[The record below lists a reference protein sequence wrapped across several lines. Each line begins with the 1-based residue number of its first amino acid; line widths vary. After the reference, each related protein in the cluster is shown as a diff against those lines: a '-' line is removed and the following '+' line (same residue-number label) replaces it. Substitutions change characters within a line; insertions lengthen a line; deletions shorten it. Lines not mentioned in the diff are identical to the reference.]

1 MTETG
6 VNGNWPQLRS
16 GPLITG
22 GALVGAG
29 AMLVLAGIAVGSSH
43 IFAATRRWVREME
56 VPPSELARQHW
67 ARARTAAAA
76 GSAAWRNGR
85 AAREPAGRR

>member
-6 VNGNWPQLRS
+6 VNGNWPQLSS

-22 GALVGAG
+22 GALVGVG
-29 AMLVLAGIAVGSSH
+29 AMLVFAGIAVGTSH

-56 VPPSELARQHW
+56 VPPGELARQHW

-76 GSAAWRNGR
+76 GGAAWRNGR
-85 AAREPAGRR
+85 AAREPAGR

>member
-6 VNGNWPQLRS
+6 ENGNWPQLRS

-22 GALVGAG
+22 GVLAGAG
-29 AMLVLAGIAVGSSH
+29 AMLLLAGIAVGSSH
-43 IFAATRRWVREME
+43 VFAATRRWVGEWE
-56 VPPSELARQHW
+56 VPPGELARQNW

-76 GSAAWRNGR
+76 GSAAWQNGR
-85 AAREPAGRR
+85 AAGQPAAHR